1 MAKFVVQSHNN
12 QKAVL
17 VDPSNYKHTL
27 LIDTKPTTSRH
38 GQSTVDNFRQ
48 SITVRNAYGVKS
60 GASCLEKACSIAREE
75 SITASF
81 VVAAGQD
88 AAYYV
93 AKQASLTEMIN
104 ILTTAKNAIQKLAV
118 GGEIGV
124 DFDVVP
130 AA

>member
-1 MAKFVVQSHNN
+1 MSKFVVQSHNN

-27 LIDTKPTTSRH
+27 LIETKPTTSRH

-48 SITVRNAYGVKS
+48 SITVRNAYGVKG
-60 GASCLEKACSIAREE
+60 GASCLEATCSVAREE

-81 VVAAGQD
+81 VVAAGQS
-88 AAYYV
+88 AAYYA
-93 AKQASLTEMIN
+93 AKQASLTEIIN
-104 ILTTAKNAIQKLAV
+104 VLTAAKTAISNLAV

-124 DFDVVP
+124 DFDVV
-130 AA
+130 AVA

>member
-1 MAKFVVQSHNN
+1 MSKFVVQSHNN

-27 LIDTKPTTSRH
+27 LIETKPTTSRH

-48 SITVRNAYGVKS
+48 SITVRNAYGVKG
-60 GASCLEKACSIAREE
+60 GASCLEATCSVAREE
-75 SITASF
+75 SVTASF
-81 VVAAGQD
+81 VVAAGQS
-88 AAYYV
+88 AAYYA

-104 ILTTAKNAIQKLAV
+104 VLTAAKTAISNLAV

-124 DFDVVP
+124 DFDVVSI
-130 AA
+130 A